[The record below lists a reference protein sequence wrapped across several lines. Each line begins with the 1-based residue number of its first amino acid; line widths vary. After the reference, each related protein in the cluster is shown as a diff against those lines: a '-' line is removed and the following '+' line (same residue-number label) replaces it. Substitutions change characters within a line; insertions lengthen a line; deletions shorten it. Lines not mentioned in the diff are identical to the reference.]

1 MFCKNC
7 GNKINS
13 GASFCQNCGTPVESN
28 VNVNNVVPNVN
39 QVPVNNYGEVQQNN
53 LNTTP
58 KKDNSKTIILI
69 VCLSLVGLLLII
81 GGIVLINQIKLA
93 RVDKELQEEAEH
105 INDYLDNDYNLD
117 VEEEEEEKIYSVGDS
132 VQLLDGSN
140 WYVLSQTDSTITL
153 LSSTNYGDKVYYSAG
168 QNYYNESNVKNIIE
182 NQYLPELK
190 TSLLEKNGDVSTLSA
205 RILSVEEIRTILNV
219 SSDVAAKDIE
229 ISSEYKWLFETGSY
243 WTNSHA
249 ENSLYESAY
258 IVESWGSFAYIN
270 EDIAGLGLTSGN
282 QFYIRPVIET
292 TIDNIK

>member
-7 GNKINS
+7 GNQINQ
-13 GASFCQNCGTPVESN
+13 GGSFCPNCGTPIESN
-28 VNVNNVVPNVN
+28 VNVNNTQTNVS
-39 QVPVNNYGEVQQNN
+39 QVPVNNYNQVQQNN
-53 LNTTP
+53 INNTP

-93 RVDKELQEEAEH
+93 RVDKLLQEEAQN
-105 INDYLDNDYNLD
+105 INDYLDNDFDNYY
-117 VEEEEEEKIYSVGDS
+117 EEEQEEKKYSVGDS
-132 VQLLDGSN
+132 IQLLDGSS
-140 WYVLSQTDSTITL
+140 WYVLSQTDSKITL
-153 LSSTNYGDKVYYSAG
+153 LSSTNYGDVVYYSAG
-168 QNYYNESNVKNIIE
+168 QNYYDESNVKNIIE

-190 TSLLEKNGDVSTLSA
+190 TSISAKNGDISNLSA
-205 RILSVEEIRTILNV
+205 RILSVEEIREILNI
-219 SSDVAAKDIE
+219 SSDVNATDIE
-229 ISSEYKWLFETGSY
+229 ISSSYKWLFETGSY